1 MIFGRSLGNIQVDAA
16 DPADER
22 WNPAAVLRSW
32 ISVRNEATEAAEAA
46 EAAEVDAGEAD
57 GAGSQGYNGI
67 IRQ

>member
-32 ISVRNEATEAAEAA
+32 ISVRNEATEAAEA
-46 EAAEVDAGEAD
+46 DAGEAD
-57 GAGSQGYNGI
+57 GAGSLGYNGI
-67 IRQ
+67 IKR

>member
-46 EAAEVDAGEAD
+46 EADAGEAD

-67 IRQ
+67 IKR

>member
-46 EAAEVDAGEAD
+46 EVDAGEAD

-67 IRQ
+67 IRR